1 MINFMN
7 SEIQYTYDI
16 PDIENTKNKLIR
28 LAGLLK
34 IGLGGIEKLSRK
46 LLLSWRK
53 KERPQQ

>member
-1 MINFMN
+1 MTFQILKT
-7 SEIQYTYDI
+7 Q
-16 PDIENTKNKLIR
+16 KNKLIR
-28 LAGLLK
+28 LARLLK